1 MIQDFTLDLNLK
13 RLKTTLL
20 EFVND
25 EGRQK
30 SNQGG
35 YQSNLLGPEDM
46 PSQLKNQIDLKV
58 DGELIQWWVN
68 INGRGNTNA
77 CHDHYD
83 RTPPVQPVGTSG
95 VFYISVPDDN
105 MGDILFQG
113 TMMRSHPTLYDPPLR
128 YEPKPNRLLIF
139 PSDCFHSV
147 EPNQSD
153 KDRMSL
159 AFNYT

>member
-46 PSQLKNQIDLKV
+46 PSQLKNQIDLKI
-58 DGELIQWWVN
+58 GGKLIDLFPASLSSSS
-68 INGRGNTNA
+68 INLFEVGR
-77 CHDHYD
+77 
-83 RTPPVQPVGTSG
+83 
-95 VFYISVPDDN
+95 
-105 MGDILFQG
+105 
-113 TMMRSHPTLYDPPLR
+113 
-128 YEPKPNRLLIF
+128 
-139 PSDCFHSV
+139 
-147 EPNQSD
+147 
-153 KDRMSL
+153 
-159 AFNYT
+159 